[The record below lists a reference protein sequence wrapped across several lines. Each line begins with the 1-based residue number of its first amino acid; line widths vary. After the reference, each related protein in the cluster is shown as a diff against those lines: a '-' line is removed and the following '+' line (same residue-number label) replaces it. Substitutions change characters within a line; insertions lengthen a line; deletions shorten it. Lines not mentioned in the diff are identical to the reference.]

1 MKTKLA
7 EFVEYYQYAPHSS
20 KYTHFAKAQALLAE
34 ERAQAVQTRL
44 NNPWRNAI
52 LELVEEIRDH
62 DRHDVDSNDIIDDLE
77 KILAKV
83 DKENL

>member
-1 MKTKLA
+1 MQTKLA
-7 EFVEYYQYAPHSS
+7 EFVEYYQYAPPSS

-52 LELVEEIRDH
+52 WEYKEELKH
-62 DRHDVDSNDIIDDLE
+62 NLAMADIVDDLE